1 MRDVD
6 LLELELPV
14 SGEVDFLVLEVGQ
27 LNSQE
32 NSVFPLSPLD
42 LWE

>member
-6 LLELELPV
+6 LLERELAV
-14 SGEVDFLVLEVGQ
+14 GGEVNFLVLEVGQ

-32 NSVFPLSPLD
+32 NAVLTLSPLD